1 MTAPALSAM
10 LMDNHPANERGRL
23 EGMEANG
30 GGGAGGG
37 GGGRGLRRYKYT
49 PITAVDDNAISL
61 ESRYLPIFVII
72 DK

>member
-1 MTAPALSAM
+1 MTAPALSAT
-10 LMDNHPANERGRL
+10 LMDNLPANERGRL

-37 GGGRGLRRYKYT
+37 VGLRRYKYT
-49 PITAVDDNAISL
+49 PITAVNDNAISL
-61 ESRYLPIFVII
+61 ESRYLAIFVII